1 MGSSLSK
8 IYDDQAES
16 NWIEMQTFLEGL
28 ADDIRHTLPN
38 SKRYH
43 DIKFLFDNQ
52 EKIIRNR
59 KLIELLG
66 D

>member
-1 MGSSLSK
+1 MGNILTK
-8 IYDDQAES
+8 IYEAEAES
-16 NWIEMQTFLEGL
+16 NWTEMQAYLEEL
-28 ADDIRHTLPN
+28 ADDIRHTIPN

-43 DIKFLFDNQ
+43 DTKFLFDNQ

-59 KLIELLG
+59 KFIELLG